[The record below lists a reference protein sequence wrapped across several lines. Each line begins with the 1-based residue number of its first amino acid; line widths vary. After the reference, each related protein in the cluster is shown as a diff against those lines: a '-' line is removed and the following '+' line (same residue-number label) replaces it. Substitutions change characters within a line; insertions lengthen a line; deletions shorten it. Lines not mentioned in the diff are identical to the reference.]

1 MQNSIPLLDL
11 AENIS
16 IACDVFWRKQYFLRI
31 LNKNFER
38 EGCQKKNP
46 GTEIHFRFS
55 AFTKKK
61 EINSKKKKF
70 KK

>member
-11 AENIS
+11 AENVS

-38 EGCQKKNP
+38 EGCQKKIQELKSTSDFQLLPKN
-46 GTEIHFRFS
+46 R
-55 AFTKKK
+55 K
-61 EINSKKKKF
+61 
-70 KK
+70 